1 MGNVES
7 VVAMSPINGK
17 GLLISSAD
25 KWLVSAKAPQAIGG
39 ERCRKGGG
47 HILLQRLICRAG
59 SRVFEENVS
68 WEVILNNEH
77 GYEEIRTAALDLL
90 AGREKASYDVNQ
102 YEHLL
107 IGVAEVLQRRG
118 QPQQQQ
124 NVFMGGGTPS
134 LSNADREVFLEVFWG
149 LFREGVTTLG
159 MNDSNRQFPF
169 FRVSAFGQRIL
180 ANQDTYFF
188 HDVSSYEAMIRKEVP
203 QIGEV
208 TLVYL
213 KEAMQAFR
221 AGAILASSV
230 MLGVATEHTFLLM
243 LDTAVA
249 NTTWGT
255 KFNKANSERMI
266 LTKVTKFKDVLDGN
280 LTSLTPQIREDL
292 DTHFGG
298 ILSIIRNFRNQ
309 SGHPSGHTISREQC
323 YVLLQLF
330 VPYAKKMYQLREF
343 YG

>member
-1 MGNVES
+1 M
-7 VVAMSPINGK
+7 
-17 GLLISSAD
+17 
-25 KWLVSAKAPQAIGG
+25 
-39 ERCRKGGG
+39 
-47 HILLQRLICRAG
+47 
-59 SRVFEENVS
+59 
-68 WEVILNNEH
+68 NNDH
-77 GYEEIRTAALDLL
+77 GYEEIRAAALDLL

-102 YEHLL
+102 YEHLM

-118 QPQQQQ
+118 QLQQQQ
-124 NVFMGGGTPS
+124 HVFIGGGNPS
-134 LSNADREVFLEVFWG
+134 LSNADREIFLEVFWG

-188 HDVSSYEAMIRKEVP
+188 HDVSSYEAMIRKEVREVDP
-203 QIGEV
+203 V

-243 LDTAVA
+243 LEIAVA

-255 KFNKANSERMI
+255 KFNKANNERMI

-280 LTSLTPQIREDL
+280 LTALTPQIREDL
-292 DTHFGG
+292 DTHFAG
-298 ILSIIRNFRNQ
+298 ILSIVRNFRNQ
-309 SGHPSGHTISREQC
+309 SGHPSGHIISREQC

-330 VPYAKKMYQLREF
+330 VPYAKKMYQLQEF
-343 YG
+343 FV